1 MFSKNTSNF
10 LSKKNLAFLALIFCI
25 VLIFSPG
32 TYIIQWVG
40 LYLTMFSTMSNDSI
54 QTIGTFLS
62 SNAKVKWWIL
72 WLYIAS
78 LFVFMVLFGWIYYDH
93 ILDFHRLSTIPYE
106 PNFNIMHL
114 LAPILLIFLTCNKIS
129 VSTTFLI
136 LSVFSSQNTITFM
149 LIKTFSGYC
158 VAFFVSF
165 LLWFFLLKFF
175 EKQFYT
181 LNSKNTKI
189 WIVLQWISSG
199 FLFCSWLTQ
208 NIPNTIVY
216 IPRLINLHSLILFII
231 LGICTIGFTIYNKGG
246 PIQDIVDKKT
256 DISNIKAT
264 TIINSTF
271 AIIILLMNQI
281 NKIPVATTWI
291 FLGVLGGR
299 EMGLIKYEK
308 NDLPLKTKFLI
319 AQKAILKDLIYACLG
334 IAISLIF
341 YMISETYKL

>member
-1 MFSKNTSNF
+1 MLKNTAAQF

-25 VLIFSPG
+25 VLIFSPS
-32 TYIIQWVG
+32 TYMIQWIG

-54 QTIGTFLS
+54 QTMGTFLS
-62 SNAKVKWWIL
+62 SNSKVRWWIL
-72 WLYIAS
+72 WLYIS
-78 LFVFMVLFGWIYYDH
+78 LLFVFMVLFGWFYYDH

-158 VAFFVSF
+158 VAFFASF

-175 EKQFYT
+175 EKQFYF
-181 LNSKNTKI
+181 LNAQNTKV
-189 WIVLQWISSG
+189 WIVLQWLSSG

-216 IPRLINLHSLILFII
+216 IPRLIDLHSLILFII

-264 TIINSTF
+264 TINTTF
-271 AIIILLMNQI
+271 AIIILIMNQI
-281 NKIPVATTWI
+281 SKIPIATTWV

-319 AQKAILKDLIYACLG
+319 AQKAILKDLVYACLG

-341 YMISETYKL
+341 YMINATYQS

>member
-25 VLIFSPG
+25 VLIFSPD

-149 LIKTFSGYC
+149 LIKTFAS
-158 VAFFVSF
+158 
-165 LLWFFLLKFF
+165 
-175 EKQFYT
+175 
-181 LNSKNTKI
+181 
-189 WIVLQWISSG
+189 
-199 FLFCSWLTQ
+199 
-208 NIPNTIVY
+208 
-216 IPRLINLHSLILFII
+216 
-231 LGICTIGFTIYNKGG
+231 
-246 PIQDIVDKKT
+246 
-256 DISNIKAT
+256 
-264 TIINSTF
+264 
-271 AIIILLMNQI
+271 
-281 NKIPVATTWI
+281 
-291 FLGVLGGR
+291 
-299 EMGLIKYEK
+299 
-308 NDLPLKTKFLI
+308 
-319 AQKAILKDLIYACLG
+319 
-334 IAISLIF
+334 
-341 YMISETYKL
+341 

>member
-1 MFSKNTSNF
+1 M
-10 LSKKNLAFLALIFCI
+10 
-25 VLIFSPG
+25 
-32 TYIIQWVG
+32 
-40 LYLTMFSTMSNDSI
+40 
-54 QTIGTFLS
+54 
-62 SNAKVKWWIL
+62 
-72 WLYIAS
+72 
-78 LFVFMVLFGWIYYDH
+78 
-93 ILDFHRLSTIPYE
+93 
-106 PNFNIMHL
+106 
-114 LAPILLIFLTCNKIS
+114 
-129 VSTTFLI
+129 
-136 LSVFSSQNTITFM
+136 
-149 LIKTFSGYC
+149 
-158 VAFFVSF
+158 
-165 LLWFFLLKFF
+165 
-175 EKQFYT
+175 
-181 LNSKNTKI
+181 
-189 WIVLQWISSG
+189 QWISSG

-319 AQKAILKDLIYACLG
+319 AQKAILKDLIYA
-334 IAISLIF
+334 
-341 YMISETYKL
+341 

>member
-25 VLIFSPG
+25 VLIFSPD
-32 TYIIQWVG
+32 THIIQWVG

-72 WLYIAS
+72 WLYIVS

-93 ILDFHRLSTIPYE
+93 ILDFHRLSTIPYD
-106 PNFNIMHL
+106 PNLNIMHL
-114 LAPILLIFLTCNKIS
+114 LAPVLLIFLTCNKIS